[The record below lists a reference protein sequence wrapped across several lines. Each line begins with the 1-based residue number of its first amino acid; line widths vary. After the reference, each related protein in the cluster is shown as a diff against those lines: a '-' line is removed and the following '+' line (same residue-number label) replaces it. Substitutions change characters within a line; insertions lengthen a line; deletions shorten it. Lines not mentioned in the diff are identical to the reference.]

1 LNLDSIYLGSEKVEV
16 DIISNEVKKSFP
28 KTPKGKLR
36 IETES
41 NNNNLEHVNNLLN
54 KKDYPKIKKRLNLIS
69 SLDNYQKE
77 KYSTSLTESN
87 NYNNDKEYLVKKKND
102 IKECISKKLNNGN
115 NNKLRLIM
123 EQTSTLFDNKLYEL
137 NFTGKKQIIFL
148 FFNFFNILFLFSAK
162 DNNRESYKFEL
173 IPKDYEKKGKLLS
186 SEEIKLIFAKRG

>member
-1 LNLDSIYLGSEKVEV
+1 MNLDSIYLGSEKVEV